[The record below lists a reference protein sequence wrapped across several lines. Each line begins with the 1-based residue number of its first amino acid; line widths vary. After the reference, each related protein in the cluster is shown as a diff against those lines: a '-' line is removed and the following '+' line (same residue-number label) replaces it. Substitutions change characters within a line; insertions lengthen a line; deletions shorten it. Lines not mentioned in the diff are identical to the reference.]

1 MTGAEDGVAAA
12 LRHAANN
19 LSMVVISNLELLG
32 RGAAP
37 DTPAARQ
44 VARAREAAE
53 RLLAILLPYTRLNQ
67 PPALEHAAPEGVLQ
81 ALLPLLGMLGPVTL
95 EAEPVGPV
103 VVPRPAL
110 DHALLAW
117 VVLAAAQ
124 SPRGTALRIG
134 LRPAEAGVALRLWP
148 NPAGAAD
155 GLVAVAALAGGSTS
169 LGAGMAELLL
179 PYAEG

>member
-1 MTGAEDGVAAA
+1 MQAEDDVAAA

-19 LSMVVISNLELLG
+19 LSMVVISNLDLLA
-32 RGAAP
+32 RGVTP

-53 RLLAILLPYTRLNQ
+53 RLLAMLLPYTRLNQ
-67 PPALEHAAPEGVLQ
+67 APALEHAAPEAVLQ
-81 ALLPLLGMLGPVTL
+81 ALL
-95 EAEPVGPV
+95 
-103 VVPRPAL
+103 PRPAL

-117 VVLAAAQ
+117 AVLAAAQ

-134 LRPAEAGVALRLWP
+134 LAPADAGVALRLSP

-155 GLVAVAALAGGSTS
+155 GLLAVAALVGGSAS
-169 LGAGMAELLL
+169 LGDEMAGLLL
-179 PYAEG
+179 PPPYAVG

>member
-1 MTGAEDGVAAA
+1 VAAA

-95 EAEPVGPV
+95 EAEPVG

-110 DHALLAW
+110 DQALLAW
-117 VVLAAAQ
+117 VGAGGGAE
-124 SPRGTALRIG
+124 
-134 LRPAEAGVALRLWP
+134 PARD
-148 NPAGAAD
+148 GAAHRPQ
-155 GLVAVAALAGGSTS
+155 AR
-169 LGAGMAELLL
+169 
-179 PYAEG
+179 